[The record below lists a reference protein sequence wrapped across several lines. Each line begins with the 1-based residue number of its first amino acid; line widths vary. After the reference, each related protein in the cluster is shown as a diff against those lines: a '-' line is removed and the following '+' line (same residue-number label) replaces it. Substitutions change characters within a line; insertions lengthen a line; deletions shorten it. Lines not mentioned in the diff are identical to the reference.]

1 MDFINRNF
9 SGMFKIIIIIAAVLI
24 FIRIFP
30 LLIVAGVV
38 AWGGIKLVNYIK
50 SYKGIKISKR
60 EKVNTK
66 TEAYEQQNY
75 YDFSNKNVVDVEYE
89 EVKSN

>member
-9 SGMFKIIIIIAAVLI
+9 SGMFRTIIIIAAVLI

-30 LLIVAGVV
+30 WLIAIGVV
-38 AWGGIKLVNYIK
+38 AWGGLKLVTYIK
-50 SYKGIKISKR
+50 SYKGIKFNKR

-66 TEAYEQQNY
+66 SKACEQQNY
-75 YDFSNKNVVDVEYE
+75 YDFSNRNVVDVEYE

>member
-9 SGMFKIIIIIAAVLI
+9 SGMFKTIIIVAAVLI

-30 LLIVAGVV
+30 WLIAVGVV
-38 AWGGIKLVNYIK
+38 AFGGIKLVKYIK
-50 SYKGIKISKR
+50 SYKDVKIKKR
-60 EKVNTK
+60 EKVDTK
-66 TEAYEQQNY
+66 SKAYEQQNY

>member
-9 SGMFKIIIIIAAVLI
+9 SGMFRTIIIIAAVLI

-30 LLIVAGVV
+30 WLIAVGVV

-50 SYKGIKISKR
+50 SYKDVKTRKR
-60 EKVNTK
+60 EKVDTK
-66 TEAYEQQNY
+66 SKAYEQQNY

-89 EVKSN
+89 EVKNN